1 MFFLKEDSQICCDVI
16 VVLGA
21 AIWKDG
27 RPSPALRRRV
37 LHAVALMK
45 QNKANFLLVTG
56 GLGKYP
62 PTEGKVMKN
71 LAINGGISQ
80 NKIVAEEKGTSTFKS
95 AIECIKIMRKNNWL
109 NAIIVSDPYHLFRS
123 VFVFRCFG
131 INAVGSGAQG
141 GREANP
147 LWKWWYYHLRELIA
161 LPWYTI
167 LVLTTKLLR
176 GRLYGL

>member
-1 MFFLKEDSQICCDVI
+1 MFFLKEDSQICFDVI

-45 QNKANFLLVTG
+45 QNKANYLLVTG

-62 PTEGKVMKN
+62 PTEGKMMKN
-71 LAINGGISQ
+71 LAINGGIPQ

-95 AIECIKIMRKNNWL
+95 AIECIKIMRKRNWL

-161 LPWYTI
+161 LPWYLI

-176 GRLYGL
+176 GRLCKL

>member
-1 MFFLKEDSQICCDVI
+1 MFFLKEDSQICFDVI

-45 QNKANFLLVTG
+45 QNKANYLLVTG

-71 LAINGGISQ
+71 LAITGGIPQ

-95 AIECIKIMRKNNWL
+95 AIECIKIMRKRNWL

-131 INAVGSGAQG
+131 INAVGSGSQG

-161 LPWYTI
+161 LPWYLI

-176 GRLYGL
+176 GRLCKL